1 MSSSPSHSPL
11 SSARMEREEAKE
23 EAMRMKAAFHYAVGK
38 TCDQMGKKL
47 TENSMQMNAQMDP
60 FGATTT
66 MTAASSS
73 SSSSSSSIRFSKKF
87 ISAVSELAWRQ
98 LTSIYAKDLETFA
111 RHAKRQTI
119 TEADVMLIARHNPA
133 LEAKL
138 NVKSVELASSRQ
150 TNRPANKRKATAGST
165 SGAGG
170 PSKKSK
176 TGLK

>member
-23 EAMRMKAAFHYAVGK
+23 EEMRMKAAFHYAVGK

-47 TENSMQMNAQMDP
+47 TENAAQMNVENNLSRVASTT
-60 FGATTT
+60 AT
-66 MTAASSS
+66 SSS
-73 SSSSSSSIRFSKKF
+73 SSSSTPIKFSKKF

-119 TEADVMLIARHNPA
+119 TEADVMLIARHNSS

-138 NVKSVELASSRQ
+138 NVKSVELAASRQ

-165 SGAGG
+165 SGGG
-170 PSKKSK
+170 GSSKKSK
-176 TGLK
+176 TGSK

>member
-23 EAMRMKAAFHYAVGK
+23 EEMRMKAAFHYAVGK

-47 TENSMQMNAQMDP
+47 TENSMQMNAEMDP
-60 FGATTT
+60 FGTTT
-66 MTAASSS
+66 TARPTAT

-165 SGAGG
+165 SGAEG